1 MKHTIIALLENE
13 PGVLNR
19 VASLFRRRN
28 FNIESLTVCR
38 TESPDYSRMTLV
50 VDTSE
55 TDAEL
60 VSKNLAKIINV
71 IDVQDVTHE
80 PIVVRDL
87 ALVKIKADAAI
98 RAEIMDLIQIFNAKV
113 VDVSPDELVV
123 EVVGYESRVDNFL
136 NMLRPKGIIE
146 MARTGRI
153 AMPRCGS
160 TPHTPTAVMEGHL
173 SLTND
178 Q

>member
-19 VASLFRRRN
+19 VVSLFRRRN
-28 FNIESLTVCR
+28 FNIESLTVCQ

-50 VDTSE
+50 IDASE
-55 TDAEL
+55 NDADL
-60 VSKNLAKIINV
+60 LSKNLAKLINV

-87 ALVKIKADAAI
+87 ALVKIKADAAV
-98 RAEIMDLIQIFNAKV
+98 RAEIMDLVQIFNAKV
-113 VDVSPDELVV
+113 VDVSPEELVV

-136 NMLRPKGIIE
+136 NMLRPKGVIE

-153 AMPRCGS
+153 AMPRCGAV
-160 TPHTPTAVMEGHL
+160 PHTPSSVLDGHL
-173 SLTND
+173 TLTSE
-178 Q
+178 

>member
-1 MKHTIIALLENE
+1 MKHTIVALLENE

-19 VASLFRRRN
+19 VSSLFRRRT

-60 VSKNLAKIINV
+60 VRKNLAKIINV
-71 IDVQDVTHE
+71 IDVQDVTHD

-87 ALVKIKADAAI
+87 ALVKIRADAAV
-98 RAEIMDLIQIFNAKV
+98 RAEIMDLVQIFNAKV
-113 VDVSPDELVV
+113 VDVAPDELVV
-123 EVVGYESRVDNFL
+123 EVVGYESRVDAFL
-136 NMLRPKGIIE
+136 NMLRPKGIVE

-153 AMPRCGS
+153 AMHRCG
-160 TPHTPTAVMEGHL
+160 TQTTAANVLSDSHL
-173 SLTND
+173 SVTTE

>member
-19 VASLFRRRN
+19 VVSLFRRRN
-28 FNIESLTVCR
+28 FNIESLTVCQ
-38 TESPDYSRMTLV
+38 TESPEYSRMTLV
-50 VDTSE
+50 IDASE
-55 TDAEL
+55 NDADL
-60 VSKNLAKIINV
+60 LSKNLAKLINV

-87 ALVKIKADAAI
+87 ALVKIKADAAV
-98 RAEIMDLIQIFNAKV
+98 RAELMDLVQIFNAKI
-113 VDVSPDELVV
+113 VDVSPEELVV

-136 NMLRPKGIIE
+136 SMLRPKGIIE

-153 AMPRCGS
+153 AMPRFGAP
-160 TPHTPTAVMEGHL
+160 PHTPSSVLDGHL
-173 SLTND
+173 RLAGE
-178 Q
+178 